1 MNYGLE
7 VFNDNNTLQISS
19 TKPPLIYK
27 ERGFVTLTRNVV
39 DRPAFGVVTFT
50 SPITTYAP
58 PKVFVRVQS
67 SNLPS
72 CQVYI
77 TITGSPNNWTGFVM
91 YAGAFGGGVLP
102 MHVIEYVCCY
112 VYKKEIVSPPNYGL
126 ELFDEN
132 GVSSFHSSANIV
144 HYYKFTKKWT
154 ESYFNYFH
162 TYTPN
167 PDITIDADDFID
179 ISSCNRGPIFVV
191 TNRFMFF
198 SFTLRRDSQRT
209 LRISVQ
215 VSLPES
221 PQNISLANLCIPICK
236 FPISK
241 YP

>member
-39 DRPAFGVVTFT
+39 DRPAFGSVTFT

-58 PKVFVRVQS
+58 PKIFVRVQS

-72 CQVYI
+72 LI
-77 TITGSPNNWTGFVM
+77 TYMSMAGNPNNWTGFVM

-102 MHVIEYVCCY
+102 KHVIEYVCCY

-154 ESYFNYFH
+154 ESYYNFVHRYRPDPLI
-162 TYTPN
+162 TP
-167 PDITIDADDFID
+167 DADDFID
-179 ISSCNRGPIFVV
+179 ISSCNGGPIFVA
-191 TNRFMFF
+191 TQYKRYF
-198 SFTLRRDSQRT
+198 SFRLRKDNQRT
-209 LRISVQ
+209 LELEVN
-215 VSLPES
+215 VTYPVS

-236 FPISK
+236 FPLSK